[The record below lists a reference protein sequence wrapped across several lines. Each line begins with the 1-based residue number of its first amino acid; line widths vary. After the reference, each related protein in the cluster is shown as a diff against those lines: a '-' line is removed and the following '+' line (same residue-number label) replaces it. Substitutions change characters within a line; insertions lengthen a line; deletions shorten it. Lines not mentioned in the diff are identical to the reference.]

1 MGLPEVPCSASFVEM
16 NPNLPVRHGLGLI
29 EKWLVAV
36 RTAIPAPAG
45 DGDALGIGLFDAE
58 RDTTVRVDAGVLLA
72 AVIRGGRLTG
82 IGSLGEGEGVEK
94 NYE

>member
-36 RTAIPAPAG
+36 HTAIRAPAG
-45 DGDALGIGLFDAE
+45 DGDALGIGQFDAE
-58 RDTTVRVDAGVLLA
+58 RDTTVRVDAGY
-72 AVIRGGRLTG
+72 
-82 IGSLGEGEGVEK
+82 SLPQFFEGAG
-94 NYE
+94 